1 MCKESKKKRL
11 HLYLAKEADPPS
23 KFQEK
28 KERKKNP
35 GRYEGHQ
42 SSGAIKIPVTPFLID
57 LEHCSY
63 ECISKIFCRYCLKCN
78 IHFHC
83 PESLQRQRCP

>member
-28 KERKKNP
+28 KERKKKTQVDMK
-35 GRYEGHQ
+35 GTKAVVQ
-42 SSGAIKIPVTPFLID
+42 
-57 LEHCSY
+57 
-63 ECISKIFCRYCLKCN
+63 
-78 IHFHC
+78 
-83 PESLQRQRCP
+83 